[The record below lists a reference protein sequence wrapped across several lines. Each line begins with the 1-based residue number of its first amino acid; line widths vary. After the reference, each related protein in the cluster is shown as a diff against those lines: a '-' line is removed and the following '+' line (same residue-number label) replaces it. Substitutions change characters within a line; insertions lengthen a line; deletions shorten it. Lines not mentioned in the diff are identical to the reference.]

1 MVVVLGVSA
10 VLLAGLKAAKV
21 AIRKSRHQKSE
32 CHHPFAAA
40 LRSYNFKIVS

>member
-1 MVVVLGVSA
+1 MVVVLGVST
-10 VLLAGLKAAKV
+10 VLLVGLKVAKA

-40 LRSYNFKIVS
+40 LRSYNFKLVS